1 MIARFGCIENIY
13 TRLYASLLCARPLA
27 VKKYA
32 VLKSIN
38 YRLIIHAL
46 NGRENKISQAD
57 SQEILFSLLT
67 KEIHLTYIKA
77 VALFT
82 IFGRMPASR
91 QMHRNE

>member
-1 MIARFGCIENIY
+1 MIAHFGCIENIY
-13 TRLYASLLCARPLA
+13 IRLYGSLLCAHPLA

-46 NGRENKISQAD
+46 KGIGSKISQAD
-57 SQEILFSLLT
+57 SQEILFSLIT
-67 KEIHLTYIKA
+67 KEMPLTYIKA

-82 IFGRMPASR
+82 IFGRIPASR